1 MANYRRIA
9 TGNWTNLAHWED
21 DSGGSY
27 VASSVLP
34 GPTDVVYANG
44 FTVTLDIDVIADEL
58 RTTTAINV
66 NQGGVF
72 LCGVGNTITANLFAG
87 NTEAVRNS
95 TTNTKTIIGNV
106 VNTAAG
112 QGGAHNQSTGTLN
125 IIGNVFG
132 GGGAAVGA
140 LNRNGLMNI
149 TGNCT
154 GGNGAGSYGV
164 WNALFGATGTVIII
178 GTCIGGS
185 GTDSDGGRN
194 GTTGVLRVTTAQ
206 SGPNASGVWGD
217 NINTTTIVE
226 NLIWGTNGIIP
237 VRGFVKFDNTASKSV
252 TVVLENN
259 TTTTLVDPSSLSL
272 PAEADVRD
280 GITYASGSQTGTLI
294 VPSPSNV
301 RKGVPTDNTV
311 GTAELTAADFWDY
324 LSVSAT
330 TVGSMGEVVNRI
342 PLNPSSVQS
351 TGAQIASFNT

>member
-9 TGNWTNLAHWED
+9 TGDWTNLAHWED
-21 DSGGSY
+21 DDSGSY
-27 VASSVLP
+27 VTSTVLP

-44 FTVTLDIDVIADEL
+44 FTVTLDIDIIADEL

-72 LCGVGNTITANLFAG
+72 LCGAGNTITANLFAG
-87 NTEAVRNS
+87 NSECVRNS

-106 VNTAAG
+106 VNTASG
-112 QGGAHNQSTGTLN
+112 QGAAHNQSTGTLN

-178 GTCIGGS
+178 GTCIGGT
-185 GTDSDGGRN
+185 GTDSDGARN

-237 VRGFVKFDNTASKSV
+237 VRGFVKFDNTASKSA

-259 TTTTLVDPSSLSL
+259 TTITLVDPASLSL
-272 PAEADVRD
+272 PIEADVRD
-280 GITYASGSQTGTLI
+280 GISYASGTLTGTLKI
-294 VPSPSNV
+294 PNSAAVAL
-301 RKGVPTDNTV
+301 GVPVDNTT
-311 GTAELTAADFWDY
+311 GTAIINVTDLTAI
-324 LSVSAT
+324 LS
-330 TVGSMGEVVNRI
+330 
-342 PLNPSSVQS
+342 
-351 TGAQIASFNT
+351 SFKIL